1 MNKTKEEIL
10 NAALNLFSQKGFSTV
25 SIRDICAV
33 VNIKESTV
41 YYHFQN
47 KEAIL
52 NEILNQFENHSES
65 LIAKMSSVFPALMS
79 APQGGDEFLSKIMN
93 EYIDNYLTDPFCNKV
108 IRILSIDQLNNPEV
122 HQLYTYWL
130 FEKPLEIQQFVFSM
144 FNKAGIISCDD
155 PAFAAEKFYAPF
167 FFCLSRYLI
176 SGELTQEKIDKFKE
190 SIFRHIEEYDALN
203 VMKKKIYK
211 N

>member
-10 NAALNLFSQKGFSTV
+10 DAALNLFSQKGFSTV
-25 SIRDICAV
+25 SIRDICSV

-52 NEILNQFENHSES
+52 NEILKQFENHSES
-65 LIAKMSSVFPALMS
+65 LIAKMSSAFPALMS
-79 APQGGDEFLSKIMN
+79 DPQKIEKLLPKIMN
-93 EYIDNYLTDPFCNKV
+93 EYIDGYLTDPFCNKV
-108 IRILSIDQLNNPEV
+108 IRILSIDQLHNPKV
-122 HQLYTYWL
+122 HQLYSYWL
-130 FEKPLEIQQFVFSM
+130 FEKPLEIQQFIFSI
-144 FNKAGIISCDD
+144 FNNAGIVSCDD

-176 SGELTQEKIDKFKE
+176 SGELTQEKIDLFKK
-190 SIFRHIEEYDALN
+190 SIFRHIEEYLR
-203 VMKKKIYK
+203 
-211 N
+211 